1 MPMVRNSMCGKVIAE
16 ARGTK
21 GLSENELLPGAGN
34 PEKSGEVPFLLLSE
48 MPTALQKVPTETWQ

>member
-1 MPMVRNSMCGKVIAE
+1 MVRNSMCGKVIAE

-34 PEKSGEVPFLLLSE
+34 PGHFLRGGTISPPF
-48 MPTALQKVPTETWQ
+48 